1 MRVVEPTS
9 FWRAAIALAALC
21 GFAVALAARSDAALL
36 VAAVCAA
43 CATPVLILR
52 ARLDREAEAQRK
64 ERARMAD
71 FDRQIVAIVERHAAL
86 LQRRKDMLAAA
97 VERARLR
104 PAWER
109 DLARFSERLVLPAVT
124 PLRAKETPDEIL
136 DRVHLV
142 VDEVLKKRARVA

>member
-1 MRVVEPTS
+1 MRVVEHTS
-9 FWRAAIALAALC
+9 FWRAAVAIAALC
-21 GFAVALAARSDAALL
+21 AVAIAVAARSDAALF
-36 VAAVCAA
+36 AAAICAA
-43 CATPVLILR
+43 CATPILILR
-52 ARLDREAEAQRK
+52 ARMDRDAEAERK

-86 LQRRKDMLAAA
+86 LQRRRDMLTAA

-109 DLARFSERLVLPAVT
+109 DLARFSERLVIPAVS
-124 PLRAKETPDEIL
+124 PLRAEETQDEIL

>member
-1 MRVVEPTS
+1 MRVLEPTS
-9 FWRAAIALAALC
+9 FWRSAIALAALC
-21 GFAVALAARSDAALL
+21 AFAIALAARSDAALFI
-36 VAAVCAA
+36 AAACAA
-43 CATPVLILR
+43 CATPILILR
-52 ARLDREAEAQRK
+52 ARMDRLAAAERR

-109 DLARFSERLVLPAVT
+109 DLARFSERLVIPAVS

-136 DRVHLV
+136 DRVCLV